1 MSGRV
6 GGPALQVVGRVLTR
20 RFMDSRHDF
29 LVAHW
34 DYEPTKA
41 SASRCSLYASVNCGR
56 RSANPKGIPARARV
70 ARNELPWENVP
81 TRINPNGLQPEFVPS
96 DGGASTPSGEWRLHK
111 TKNFLAQSFTAWR
124 VGHGFK
130 QNLAAETLHFLE
142 RGLELAPLSNSRP
155 QPFILFLGQSHADR
169 FSFDLA
175 GPLVAGTTGAWT
187 AILHIALADPA
198 KAG

>member
-96 DGGASTPSGEWRLHK
+96 DGGASTPSGLIDL
-111 TKNFLAQSFTAWR
+111 TGPTQGSSFLA
-124 VGHGFK
+124 
-130 QNLAAETLHFLE
+130 
-142 RGLELAPLSNSRP
+142 
-155 QPFILFLGQSHADR
+155 
-169 FSFDLA
+169 A
-175 GPLVAGTTGAWT
+175 G
-187 AILHIALADPA
+187 LADAIPLGLKLRIRSRASRTHSKRFAIFRPA
-198 KAG
+198 GLARQRLECGSLLPLLPPGSWVVAMSVQKGGRS